1 MGTGRSRWAAGYVKM
16 TPDERKTQR
25 ENNNDKI
32 QDKHAEAL
40 LGRKEAYHTTPS
52 YLPADKGAAS
62 TAPRTTLPPTGSSL
76 LGAAP
81 ASRGR
86 TLISPP
92 SQGG

>member
-1 MGTGRSRWAAGYVKM
+1 MGTGRSRWPAGYVKK
-16 TPDERKTQR
+16 TPDEEKAEREKNNVRRQDEKTT
-25 ENNNDKI
+25 K
-32 QDKHAEAL
+32 L
-40 LGRKEAYHTTPS
+40 LARREAYHTTPS